1 MRCHLAVR
9 GAPLPLSPLAASHA
23 VPRTQLFEAAG
34 LAAARTR
41 TAPPLL
47 YSGKGGEEKDA
58 SKCPFFGGPNGG
70 GLGDANIATGAV
82 FILVIFILNRLLVR
96 AAAVGPQRLAMLTV
110 RAAGSL
116 ASSLGCWLAVA
127 WRGAAVGG

>member
-9 GAPLPLSPLAASHA
+9 GAPLPLSPLAASHS
-23 VPRTQLFEAAG
+23 VPRTQFFEAAG
-34 LAAARTR
+34 LAAAHAR

-116 ASSLGCWLAVA
+116 ASSLGCWLAFA